1 MTIISFKVSQEDSKP
16 AVISLVYHGNT
27 PGQSH
32 GYHDN
37 VQVQIREDKSPL
49 LCDENFAECLDESAV
64 SSTQQTMESSTQESH
79 DVMSRDIQS
88 RDVIPRDIQSRDVI
102 PRDIQSRDVIP
113 RDIQSRDAHEVAR
126 EKLRYHDGARYH
138 DHAATRFQNERVL
151 EETKAKEEA
160 AAILMTFP
168 STLAG

>member
-79 DVMSRDIQS
+79 DV
-88 RDVIPRDIQSRDVI
+88 IPRDIQSRDVMS
-102 PRDIQSRDVIP
+102 RDIQSRDVIP